1 MNLGNIKSRTELLL
15 IAAGWLWT
23 FSLAGFNRPTQAWH
37 MAVAA
42 AMGLALSLGF
52 RRAVMGFFRADL
64 DNLGDRITDAYLW
77 TIVAFVIGLVA
88 AGYVLAGGPVP
99 FRH

>member
-1 MNLGNIKSRTELLL
+1 MTLGSIKSRTELLL

-23 FSLAGFNRPTQAWH
+23 FSLAGFNRPAQARH

-42 AMGLALSLGF
+42 AIGLALSLGF
-52 RRAVMGFFRADL
+52 RRSVMGFFRADL

-77 TIVAFVIGLVA
+77 TIVAFVVGIVLAV
-88 AGYVLAGGPVP
+88 YVLARSPLL
-99 FRH
+99 